1 MFKITKKG
9 ILVSDT
15 VRVNYG
21 AFAVLALETA
31 VVVRDCKKNGPIGI
45 VTGLSKCLAGE
56 AIINAPAIVMAATGN
71 VDNKFMDGWHK
82 LTSVLGAEFYV
93 KENEE

>member
-9 ILVSDT
+9 IVINDT

-31 VVVRDCKKNGPIGI
+31 VVVRDCKKNGPVGI

-56 AIINAPAIVMAATGN
+56 AVINVSTNLILS
-71 VDNKFMDGWHK
+71 F
-82 LTSVLGAEFYV
+82 LVLHSYFFI
-93 KENEE
+93 NSFIFLL

>member
-9 ILVSDT
+9 IVINDT

-31 VVVRDCKKNGPIGI
+31 VVVRDCKKNGPVGI

-56 AIINAPAIVMAATGN
+56 AVINAPALIMAATGN
-71 VDNKFMDGWHK
+71 VDNNYMKGWNK
-82 LTSVLGAEFYV
+82 LTSVLGTEFCID
-93 KENEE
+93 EE